1 MHLFESEKFLRAYLL
16 GTAPTQDQER
26 IELRLLGEDGFA
38 EQLMIAEEDLIDDYL
53 GNLLNE
59 AERTQFETYFLCTP
73 QRQQKLIAARAFHR
87 YLREAKT
94 SAENT
99 DDVARA
105 ATAQVLEFPQR
116 EVQPGRL
123 SYWPPTQTPVW
134 MRLAASL
141 VLTGALGFVCWKIW
155 YGAKPDE
162 MLAKL
167 NQEYGLR
174 RQSDSRISEL
184 AYAPKQAVS
193 TTTRGTDDKSN
204 DLLQRNLL
212 LLEAE
217 ALDTNGSAAV
227 RLKAYHSLGRIWLIR
242 RDFKKAEQFLTEASK
257 IGGSNAEKA
266 QLFNDLGA
274 LYLDQAS
281 TAEKADVQLL
291 AQARGKIT
299 EALQLN
305 NSLREALFNRAVV
318 SELQM
323 LDSTEADWEAYLKVD
338 STSEWAG
345 EARDRLEKFRQK
357 KRQRSEFREKA
368 ADKFQAALKVHDE
381 AEAWRVFSGNRDR
394 VRHSVSETL
403 ITEYLQLTAE
413 NRLTEAAQRLDSL
426 TAAGRLEKEHSRDK
440 YTTDVARFYRIATK
454 DQLGLVRAAWEFLRQ
469 ARTKLDSNQYSDAIL
484 LCEQA
489 ERKFRQAGDEPER
502 LFAQLLKGH
511 SYLRKQDIDL
521 SLMIFSPMEQL
532 CREKKYLWLLSHTLG
547 SIADA
552 GTTTGKWDQS
562 RRQMAEAREIAEE
575 IDDPIGQ
582 IRLIAAQISLEDR
595 FQADDKIF
603 ALATDELEIYQHHPA
618 PERQIW
624 TFYFV
629 MARVFLRK
637 NYFHTAESWLQQS
650 LNFARQDGLPLMIT
664 FSHRRFADFFKAKA
678 EPDLAQAFEH
688 FEMAGR
694 EAEKIPLEKDR
705 LSQTPFI
712 LLDQAD
718 IRQQMGRHQEAMEL
732 YREAQDQFHKNNNF
746 YQSYLCRKGRIRSLM
761 QMGRYQEAS
770 ADLEYARQNLEI
782 HRQRT
787 PEERDKVAFFDLE
800 NDFYEL
806 AAEHAWH
813 EGKYDKAFDLTESSR
828 ARALLDALHVH
839 PLSLS
844 EVQREIP
851 DDNVRIVEY
860 TVLPQTLLIWV
871 VSKTGIQRQSVPVTE
886 HSLTKK
892 VDRFREL
899 VSSDPAQ
906 ADRAGNEMQAFQQ
919 LASEL
924 YRDLLQPIRQ
934 YLGQQKLLCIVPDK
948 KLYDLPFASLM
959 PESGKY
965 LMDDYALTVSPSAS
979 FFITSLKL
987 SQSKGKPTRESVLV
1001 AGNPAFDKREF
1012 SNLSDLPDA
1021 AREARAIAA
1030 LYKGAEL
1037 LIGDQVTEKQFQR
1050 RAMQSDVIH
1059 FSGHASL
1066 DVHSGSVLLLT
1077 PGAEAKKD
1085 TATDGKLEA
1094 AEINR
1099 IKMPRTRLVVLAACS
1114 TGVGRNYRG
1123 EGAMHLARPFLANK
1137 IPLVIA
1143 SLWPVDSIGSA
1154 DLMIRFHQYRT
1165 EECLPETEALRK
1177 AQMDLRRDLR
1187 FAHPRFWA
1195 AFISIG
1201 AST

>member
-1 MHLFESEKFLRAYLL
+1 MHLFESGKFLRAYLL
-16 GTAPTQDQER
+16 GTAPTQDQES

-38 EQLMIAEEDLIDDYL
+38 EQLMIAEEDLTDDYI

-59 AERTQFETYFLCTP
+59 AEREKFETYFLCTP

-87 YLREAKT
+87 YLQEAKM

-99 DDVARA
+99 DDVAGA
-105 ATAQVLEFPQR
+105 MAAQVLEFPQR
-116 EVQPGRL
+116 EVQPGRS
-123 SYWPPTQTPVW
+123 SYWPPAQTPVW
-134 MRLAASL
+134 LRLAAGL
-141 VLTGALGFVCWKIW
+141 VLAGALGFVCWKLW
-155 YGAKPDE
+155 SDTTPDE
-162 MLAKL
+162 MLTKL
-167 NQEYGLR
+167 NQEYGLL
-174 RQSDSRISEL
+174 RQSGSRISGL
-184 AYAPKQAVS
+184 AYTPKQAAS
-193 TTTRGTDDKSN
+193 TTTRGANDKGN
-204 DLLQRNLL
+204 DPLHRDLL
-212 LLEAE
+212 LLEAA
-217 ALDTNGSAAV
+217 ALDTKGSAAV
-227 RLKAYHSLGRIWLIR
+227 RLRAYHHLGRIWLIR
-242 RDFKKAEQFLTEASK
+242 RDFEKAKHFLAEASK
-257 IGGSNAEKA
+257 IAGSNAEKA
-266 QLFNDLGA
+266 EIFNDLGA
-274 LYLDQAS
+274 VYLDQAS
-281 TAEKADVQLL
+281 AAEKADVQLL
-291 AQARGKIT
+291 AQATEKIAD
-299 EALQLN
+299 ALQLN

-323 LDSTEADWEAYLKVD
+323 LDSTETDWEAYLKVD
-338 STSEWAG
+338 STSEWAR
-345 EARDRLEKFRQK
+345 EARDRQENFRQK

-381 AEAWRVFSGNRDR
+381 AEAWAVFSGNRDR
-394 VRHSVSETL
+394 LHHSISETL
-403 ITEYLQLTAE
+403 ITEYLQLTLE
-413 NRLTEAAQRLDSL
+413 NRNAEAAQKLDSL
-426 TAAGRLEKEHSRDK
+426 TAAGRLEKEHSGDE
-440 YTTDVARFYRIATK
+440 YTTSVSRFYCTATR
-454 DQLGLVRAAWEFLRQ
+454 DQLSLAREAWEFLRQ
-469 ARTKLDSNQYSDAIL
+469 ARVKLDCNEYSEAIL
-484 LCEQA
+484 LCDQA
-489 ERKFRQAGDEPER
+489 ERKFRQAGDEPEIP
-502 LFAQLLKGH
+502 FAQLLKGH
-511 SYLRKQDIDL
+511 SHLRKQDINF
-521 SLMIFSPMEQL
+521 SLAIFSPMEKL

-547 SIADA
+547 SIADVD
-552 GTTTGKWDQS
+552 TTINKWDQA
-562 RRQMAEAREIAEE
+562 QQHLAKARKIAEE
-575 IDDPIGQ
+575 INDPIGQ
-582 IRLIAAQISLEDR
+582 VRLIAAQISLETR
-595 FQADDKIF
+595 FQADNKIF
-603 ALATDELEIYQHHPA
+603 ELAADELEVYRQHPV

-629 MARVFLRK
+629 MSGVFIRK
-637 NYFHTAESWLQQS
+637 NYSQSAECYLQQT
-650 LNFARQDGLPLMIT
+650 LNLARQDGLPLMIT
-664 FSHRRFADFFKAKA
+664 FSHRSFATFFQAKT
-678 EPDLAQAFEH
+678 EPDLAQALEH
-688 FEMAGR
+688 LETAR
-694 EAEKIPLEKDR
+694 QKAEKIPLEKDR
-705 LSQTPFI
+705 LSQMSFI
-712 LLDQAD
+712 LLDQAN
-718 IRQQMGRHQEAMEL
+718 IHQQMGRHQEAMEL
-732 YREAQDQFHKNNNF
+732 YHQAQNQFDKNSL
-746 YQSYLCRKGRIRSLM
+746 YQHYLCRKGRIRSLM
-761 QMGRYQEAS
+761 QTGCYHQAS
-770 ADLEYARQNLEI
+770 VDLEYARQNLEV
-782 HRQRT
+782 HRQRIS
-787 PEERDKVAFFDLE
+787 EEKDEIIFFDLE
-800 NDFYEL
+800 HDFYEL
-806 AAEHAWH
+806 ATEQAWY
-813 EGKYDKAFDLTESSR
+813 EKKYEEAFERTETSR
-828 ARALLDALHVH
+828 GRALLNALGSRT
-839 PLSLS
+839 LSLS
-844 EVQREIP
+844 EIQREIP
-851 DDNVRIVEY
+851 NDNVRIVEY

-871 VSKTGIQRQSVPVTE
+871 VSKTEIHWASIPVTE
-886 HSLTKK
+886 RSLAEK

-906 ADRAGNEMQAFQQ
+906 ADRAGHGKQAFQQ

-924 YRDLLQPIRQ
+924 YRDLLQPVRQ

-1021 AREARAIAA
+1021 AREAREIAA

-1037 LIGDQVTEKQFQR
+1037 LIGDQVTEKQFQQ
-1050 RAMQSDVIH
+1050 RAIQSDVIH

-1099 IKMPRTRLVVLAACS
+1099 IKMLRTRLVVLAACS

-1123 EGAMHLARPFLANK
+1123 EGTMHLARPFLANK